1 MNLLALALGG
11 ALGAVSRYGIG
22 QLLTTSGVAH
32 LHVATF
38 SVNVAGAFFMG
49 FLFVAFQRLEA
60 PEALR
65 MGLTVGF
72 LGAFTT
78 FSTFSLELLSDVQEG
93 HLMRAALYATLSV
106 LICLISCMLG
116 FSFARSIVD

>member
-1 MNLLALALGG
+1 MKLLALALGG
-11 ALGAVSRYGIG
+11 ALGPVSRYGIG

-38 SVNVAGAFFMG
+38 SVNVVGAFFMG
-49 FLFVAFQRLEA
+49 FLFVVFQRLEA
-60 PEALR
+60 LEALR

>member
-11 ALGAVSRYGIG
+11 ALGAVSRFGVG

-38 SVNVAGAFFMG
+38 SVNVVGAFFMG
-49 FLFVAFQRLEA
+49 FLVVAFERLEA

-78 FSTFSLELLSDVQEG
+78 FLAFSLELLSDIQEG
-93 HLMRAALYATLSV
+93 YLVRAALYATLSV

>member
-22 QLLTTSGVAH
+22 QLLTTSGAAH

-38 SVNVAGAFFMG
+38 SVNVVGAFFMG

-78 FSTFSLELLSDVQEG
+78 FSAFSLELLSDVQEG
-93 HLMRAALYATLSV
+93 HLVRAALYASLSV
-106 LICLISCMLG
+106 LTCLISCMLG

>member
-38 SVNVAGAFFMG
+38 SVNVVGAFFMG
-49 FLFVAFQRLEA
+49 FLFVVFQRLKA

-78 FSTFSLELLSDVQEG
+78 FSAFSLELFSDIQEG
-93 HLMRAALYATLSV
+93 HIMRAALYATLSV

>member
-22 QLLTTSGVAH
+22 QLLTTSGVTH

-49 FLFVAFQRLEA
+49 FLFVVFQRLEA
-60 PEALR
+60 LEALR

-78 FSTFSLELLSDVQEG
+78 FSAFSLELLSDVQEG

>member
-22 QLLTTSGVAH
+22 QLLTTSGAAH

-38 SVNVAGAFFMG
+38 SVNVVGAFFIG

-65 MGLTVGF
+65 MGLAVGF

-78 FSTFSLELLSDVQEG
+78 FSAFSLELLSDVQEG
-93 HLMRAALYATLSV
+93 HLVRAALYASLSV
-106 LICLISCMLG
+106 LICLISYMLG

>member
-32 LHVATF
+32 LHVATS
-38 SVNVAGAFFMG
+38 SVNVVGAFFMG

-60 PEALR
+60 PEVLR
-65 MGLTVGF
+65 MGLAVGF

-78 FSTFSLELLSDVQEG
+78 FSAFSLELLSDIQEG
-93 HLMRAALYATLSV
+93 HLVRAALYASLSV

-116 FSFARSIVD
+116 FSFARSIVE

>member
-22 QLLTTSGVAH
+22 PLLTTSGVAH

-49 FLFVAFQRLEA
+49 FLFVVLERLEA

-78 FSTFSLELLSDVQEG
+78 FSAFSLELFSDIQEG
-93 HLMRAALYATLSV
+93 HIMRAALYATLSV
-106 LICLISCMLG
+106 LICLMSCMLG

>member
-22 QLLTTSGVAH
+22 QLLTTSEVAH

-38 SVNVAGAFFMG
+38 SVNVVGAFFMD

-72 LGAFTT
+72 LGAVTT
-78 FSTFSLELLSDVQEG
+78 FSGFSLELLSDVQEG
-93 HLMRAALYATLSV
+93 HLVRAALYASLSV

>member
-1 MNLLALALGG
+1 MRWALGT
-11 ALGAVSRYGIG
+11 VSRYGIG

-38 SVNVAGAFFMG
+38 SVNVVGAFFMG
-49 FLFVAFQRLEA
+49 FLFVAFQLLEA

-65 MGLTVGF
+65 MGLAVGF

-78 FSTFSLELLSDVQEG
+78 FSAFSLELLSDVQEG
-93 HLMRAALYATLSV
+93 YLIRAALYASLSV

>member
-11 ALGAVSRYGIG
+11 ALGAVSRFGIG

-38 SVNVAGAFFMG
+38 SVNVVGAFFMG
-49 FLFVAFQRLEA
+49 FLVVAFERLEA

-78 FSTFSLELLSDVQEG
+78 FSAFSLELLSDIQEG
-93 HLMRAALYATLSV
+93 YLVRAALYATLSV

>member
-1 MNLLALALGG
+1 
-11 ALGAVSRYGIG
+11 
-22 QLLTTSGVAH
+22 LTTSGVAH

-38 SVNVAGAFFMG
+38 SVNVVGAFFMG

-65 MGLTVGF
+65 MGLAVGF

-78 FSTFSLELLSDVQEG
+78 FSAFSLELLSDIQEG
-93 HLMRAALYATLSV
+93 HLVRAALYASLSV

>member
-22 QLLTTSGVAH
+22 QLLTASGVAH

-38 SVNVAGAFFMG
+38 SVNVVGAFFMG
-49 FLFVAFQRLEA
+49 FLFVAFQLLEA

-65 MGLTVGF
+65 MGLAVGF

-78 FSTFSLELLSDVQEG
+78 FSAFSLELLSDVQEG
-93 HLMRAALYATLSV
+93 HLVRAALYASLSV
-106 LICLISCMLG
+106 LICLISCMIG

>member
-38 SVNVAGAFFMG
+38 SVNVVGAFFMG
-49 FLFVAFQRLEA
+49 FLFVVFQRLEA

-65 MGLTVGF
+65 IGLKVGF

-78 FSTFSLELLSDVQEG
+78 FSAFSLELLSDVQEG
-93 HLMRAALYATLSV
+93 HLVRAALYASLSV
-106 LICLISCMLG
+106 LICLVSCMLG

>member
-11 ALGAVSRYGIG
+11 ALGAVSRYGVG
-22 QLLTTSGVAH
+22 QLLTASGVAH
-32 LHVATF
+32 LHVATS
-38 SVNVAGAFFMG
+38 SVNVVGAFFMG

-60 PEALR
+60 PEVLR
-65 MGLTVGF
+65 MGLAVGF

-78 FSTFSLELLSDVQEG
+78 FSAFSLELLSDIQEG
-93 HLMRAALYATLSV
+93 HLVRAALYASLSV

>member
-11 ALGAVSRYGIG
+11 ALGAVSRYGVG
-22 QLLTTSGVAH
+22 QLLTASGVAH

-38 SVNVAGAFFMG
+38 SVNVVGAFFMG
-49 FLFVAFQRLEA
+49 FLFVAFQLLEA

-65 MGLTVGF
+65 MGLAVGF

-78 FSTFSLELLSDVQEG
+78 FSAFSLELLSDVQEG
-93 HLMRAALYATLSV
+93 YLIRAALYASLSV

>member
-38 SVNVAGAFFMG
+38 SVNVVGAFFMG
-49 FLFVAFQRLEA
+49 FLFVAFQLLEA

-65 MGLTVGF
+65 MGLAVGF

-78 FSTFSLELLSDVQEG
+78 FSAFSLELLSDVQEG
-93 HLMRAALYATLSV
+93 YLIRAALYASLSV

>member
-22 QLLTTSGVAH
+22 QLLTTSGAAH

-38 SVNVAGAFFMG
+38 SVNVVGAFFMG

-65 MGLTVGF
+65 MGLAVGF

-78 FSTFSLELLSDVQEG
+78 FSAFSLELLSDVQQG
-93 HLMRAALYATLSV
+93 YLIRAALYASLSV

>member
-1 MNLLALALGG
+1 MNVLALALGG
-11 ALGAVSRYGIG
+11 ALGAVSRFGIG

-32 LHVATF
+32 LPVATF
-38 SVNVAGAFFMG
+38 SVNVVGAFFMG
-49 FLFVAFQRLEA
+49 FLFVAFERLEA

-78 FSTFSLELLSDVQEG
+78 FSAFSLELLSDIQEG
-93 HLMRAALYATLSV
+93 YLVRAALYATLSV
-106 LICLISCMLG
+106 IICLISCMLG

>member
-11 ALGAVSRYGIG
+11 ALGAVSRYGVG
-22 QLLTTSGVAH
+22 QLLTASGVAH

-38 SVNVAGAFFMG
+38 SVNVVGAFFMG

-65 MGLTVGF
+65 MGLAVGF

-78 FSTFSLELLSDVQEG
+78 FSAFSLELLSDVQEG
-93 HLMRAALYATLSV
+93 HLVRAALYASLFV
-106 LICLISCMLG
+106 LICSISCMLG

>member
-1 MNLLALALGG
+1 
-11 ALGAVSRYGIG
+11 
-22 QLLTTSGVAH
+22 
-32 LHVATF
+32 
-38 SVNVAGAFFMG
+38 MG
-49 FLFVAFQRLEA
+49 FLFVVFQRLEA

-78 FSTFSLELLSDVQEG
+78 FSAFSLELLSDIQEG
-93 HLMRAALYATLSV
+93 HLVRAALYASLSV

>member
-11 ALGAVSRYGIG
+11 ALGAVSRYGVG
-22 QLLTTSGVAH
+22 QLLTASGVAH

-38 SVNVAGAFFMG
+38 SVNVVGAFFMG

-60 PEALR
+60 PEALH

-78 FSTFSLELLSDVQEG
+78 FSAFSLELLSDVQEG
-93 HLMRAALYATLSV
+93 HLVRAALYASLSV